1 MARSSAVLCVLFTL
15 AGTGLS
21 QAAEPTW
28 QEQQNLA
35 GWART
40 VLSEKT
46 SATTYAL
53 STRINPFF
61 LHGDFNGDG
70 KLDMAVL
77 ITEKKSGQ
85 QGIAFVHSNSSLPLV
100 VGTGTTLGNGSDDFN
115 WLDAWS
121 LCGKQPI
128 QQGASDE
135 KPPLLRGDAL
145 LVQKLEAA
153 SALIYWDGKRIVG
166 ISKGIEDLQP
176 TAIFIGRPL
185 ALMVDRN
192 HILHRVLHSRRR
204 HGGDQVQYGSSH
216 RAFV

>member
-1 MARSSAVLCVLFTL
+1 MSGGWSMKTRWTRYDDGTLFGCTLCAVHPCRNGAESGGRADMARATEPAGLGPDSLERENLRYNLCPLY
-15 AGTGLS
+15 
-21 QAAEPTW
+21 
-28 QEQQNLA
+28 QNQS
-35 GWART
+35 
-40 VLSEKT
+40 V
-46 SATTYAL
+46 
-53 STRINPFF
+53 F

-153 SALIYWDGKRIVG
+153 SALIYWDGK
-166 ISKGIEDLQP
+166 
-176 TAIFIGRPL
+176 A
-185 ALMVDRN
+185 
-192 HILHRVLHSRRR
+192 HRWYQQ
-204 HGGDQVQYGSSH
+204 GD
-216 RAFV
+216 